1 MYDAFCG
8 AGRPLSFAQWPFC
21 SAKPAVVDRYLHM
34 NINGNLYVV
43 YRKKEVYPECGYN
56 EVLVCAKDEN
66 QAKGIAM
73 NSCEL
78 RRTYLEESKK
88 DILVRKIEQV
98 NIGDVLL
105 KG

>member
-1 MYDAFCG
+1 MTID
-8 AGRPLSFAQWPFC
+8 
-21 SAKPAVVDRYLHM
+21 
-34 NINGNLYVV
+34 GNLYVV
-43 YRKKEVYPECGYN
+43 YRKNPVYEELGYN

-73 NSCEL
+73 ADTDL
-78 RRTYLEESKK
+78 RESGESKK
-88 DILVRKIEQV
+88 DILVRKIESV